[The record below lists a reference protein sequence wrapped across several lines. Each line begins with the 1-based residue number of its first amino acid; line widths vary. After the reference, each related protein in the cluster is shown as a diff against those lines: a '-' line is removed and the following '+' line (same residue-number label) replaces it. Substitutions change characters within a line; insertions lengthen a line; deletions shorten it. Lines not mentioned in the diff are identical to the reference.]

1 MYTVDTPRR
10 NMKDYS
16 RRIYLSIFWMVL
28 GVILFVIGEKCV
40 PDSFWSGMGIGL
52 FVIGT
57 VQTIRWIKYRK
68 DEEYREKFDTQAND
82 ERNRFLSGRAWAWSG
97 YASILIGACVGIVFK
112 AMGRDE
118 LSMFCFIAVC
128 LITMLYWIFYMV
140 LSRKY

>member
-118 LSMFCFIAVC
+118 LSMFCFITVC

>member
-1 MYTVDTPRR
+1 MYTVDTPSR

-57 VQTIRWIKYRK
+57 LQTIRWIKYRK